1 MNKNLILVFVFVS
14 ITLMVKAQSHFG
26 LHVGASFPMGDFAG
40 EKSDNSGSAGTGL
53 NVGIKYFYPVKSCKG
68 LSLTAGIDL
77 IDNGL
82 NQNAKDNFK
91 NQISTLGVTDIS
103 ISFIDY
109 INIPVLV
116 GLNYNYQADKII
128 SLFGDAALGIN
139 YSAITDLSILFKYQG
154 TQIKS
159 TQTFTPKNN
168 LAFQVGGGFLIL
180 NNYTVGLHYNMLG
193 SYAFKGKVKMESAGQ
208 SQTEN
213 ASDTNVNIST
223 LSLAVGIRF

>member
-82 NQNAKDNFK
+82 NQNSKDNFK